1 MENLR
6 KILYIFIFSSISLA
20 GIAQSQAV
28 MQAAYVKSYES
39 EKAGAYSTAI
49 NDMKAVYNAKD
60 YTANIR
66 LGWLSYMAKQYT
78 ESIRYYTLAI
88 GLKPYAIEARF
99 GCVKPLSAI
108 ESWEKVKTNYLKILE
123 IDPQNTVANYWL
135 GVMYYNAKD
144 YSSAQKLFE
153 KVVNL
158 YPLDYDSTIML
169 GWSKLNLGKQT
180 EARYLFNQAL
190 VLRPNDSSA
199 LTGLKL
205 LK

>member
-1 MENLR
+1 MENLK
-6 KILYIFIFSSISLA
+6 KIIFVLILT
-20 GIAQSQAV
+20 GITTFAFTQSQTNI
-28 MQAAYVKSYES
+28 QAAYVKSYES
-39 EKAGAYSTAI
+39 EKAGAYTTAI

-66 LGWLSYMAKQYT
+66 LGWLSYMAKQYI
-78 ESIRYYTLAI
+78 ESIRYYNLAI
-88 GLKPYAIEARF
+88 SLKPYAIEARF

-108 ESWEKVKTNYLKILE
+108 ESWEKVKNNYIKILE

-144 YSSAQKLFE
+144 YTSAQKLFE

-169 GWSKLNLGKQT
+169 AWCKLNLGKQT
-180 EARYLFNQAL
+180 EARFLFNEAL
-190 VLRPNDSSA
+190 IIRPNDSSA
-199 LTGLKL
+199 LAGLKL

>member
-6 KILYIFIFSSISLA
+6 KILYIFVLTSIVSVTV
-20 GIAQSQAV
+20 AQSQAV

-39 EKAGAYSTAI
+39 EKAGAYATAI
-49 NDMKAVYNAKD
+49 NDMKAIYNTKD

-66 LGWLSYMAKQYT
+66 LGWLSYLAKQYT
-78 ESIRYYTLAI
+78 EAIRYYNTAI

-108 ESWEKVKTNYLKILE
+108 ESWEKVKNNYLKILE

-135 GVMYYNAKD
+135 GLMYYNAKD
-144 YSSAQKLFE
+144 YTSAQKLFE

-169 GWSKLNLGKQT
+169 AWSKLNLGKQT
-180 EARYLFNQAL
+180 EARLLFNEAL
-190 VLRPNDSSA
+190 ILRPNDSSA

>member
-6 KILYIFIFSSISLA
+6 KVLCIFVFTGFVSFA
-20 GIAQSQAV
+20 MAQSQAV
-28 MQAAYVKSYES
+28 MQAAYIKSYES
-39 EKAGAYSTAI
+39 EKSGSYTAAI
-49 NDMKAVYNAKD
+49 NDMKAVYNIKD

-66 LGWLSYMAKQYT
+66 LGWLSYLAKQYI
-78 ESIRYYTLAI
+78 ESIRYYSIAI

-108 ESWEKVKTNYLKILE
+108 ESWEKVKINYLKILE

-169 GWSKLNLGKQT
+169 AWSKLNLSKQT

-190 VLRPNDSSA
+190 ILRPGDSSA
-199 LTGLKL
+199 SAGLKL

>member
-1 MENLR
+1 MENLK
-6 KILYIFIFSSISLA
+6 KIIFVLILT
-20 GIAQSQAV
+20 GIATFAFTQSQTNI
-28 MQAAYVKSYES
+28 QAAYVKSYES
-39 EKAGAYSTAI
+39 EKAGAYTTAI

-66 LGWLSYMAKQYT
+66 LGWLSYMAKQYI
-78 ESIRYYTLAI
+78 ESIRYYNLAI

-108 ESWEKVKTNYLKILE
+108 ESWEKVKNNYIKILE

-144 YSSAQKLFE
+144 YTNAQKLFE

-169 GWSKLNLGKQT
+169 AWCKLNLGKQT
-180 EARYLFNQAL
+180 EARFLFNEAL
-190 VLRPNDSSA
+190 IIRPNDSSA
-199 LTGLKL
+199 IAGLKL

>member
-1 MENLR
+1 MENLK
-6 KILYIFIFSSISLA
+6 KIICIFVFTAIASA
-20 GIAQSQAV
+20 AMAQSQSV
-28 MQAAYVKSYES
+28 LQAAYVKSYES
-39 EKAGAYSTAI
+39 EKSGSYIAAI
-49 NDMKAVYNAKD
+49 SDMKAVYIAKD

-66 LGWLSYMAKQYT
+66 LGWLSYLAKQYT
-78 ESIRYYTLAI
+78 ESIRYYTIAI

-108 ESWEKVKTNYLKILE
+108 ESWEKVKENYLKILE
-123 IDPQNTVANYWL
+123 IDLQNTVANYWL

-144 YSSAQKLFE
+144 YSNGQKLFE

-169 GWSKLNLGKQT
+169 GWCKLNLGKQT

-190 VLRPNDSSA
+190 ILRPSDSSA
-199 LTGLKL
+199 LAGLKL

>member
-1 MENLR
+1 MENLK
-6 KILYIFIFSSISLA
+6 KIAFILLFA
-20 GIAQSQAV
+20 GIASLSMSQSQSV
-28 MQAAYVKSYES
+28 IQSAYSKSYES
-39 EKAGAYSTAI
+39 EQAGSYTTAI
-49 NDMKAVYNAKD
+49 NELKPIYKADD
-60 YTANIR
+60 YTVNIR
-66 LGWLSYMAKQYT
+66 LGWLSYLAKQYT
-78 ESIRYYTLAI
+78 TAIRYYNIAI
-88 GLKPYAIEARF
+88 ALKPYAIEARF

-108 ESWEKVKTNYLKILE
+108 ESWEKVKENYLKILE

-144 YSSAQKLFE
+144 YVSGLKLFE

-169 GWSKLNLGKQT
+169 AWCKLNLSKQID
-180 EARYLFNQAL
+180 ARILFNQAL
-190 VLRPNDSSA
+190 IIRPNDSSA